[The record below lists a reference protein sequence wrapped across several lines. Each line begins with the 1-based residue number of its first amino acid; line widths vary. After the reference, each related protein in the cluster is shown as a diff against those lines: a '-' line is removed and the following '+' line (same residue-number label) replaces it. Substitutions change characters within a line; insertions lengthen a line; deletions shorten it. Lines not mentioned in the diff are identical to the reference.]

1 MERLLFLRS
10 VDLKQDRRVVETLM
24 LLPNWRLA
32 TEDPYPRDRLAWT
45 LLVALSVPAAL
56 DP

>member
-10 VDLKQDRRVVETLM
+10 VDLKQYWRLVDTLM
-24 LLPNWRLA
+24 LLPNWMLA

-45 LLVALSVPAAL
+45 LLVA
-56 DP
+56 